1 MSHSFTIAAIGGSG
15 PKSTAVN
22 FLKNEDGIRLWAWVS
37 NDVASRLR
45 PGMSIVADQAS
56 FGRVETTYE
65 KAGVVTELKVPK
77 AQVFFGGSVTVTKP
91 ESESLAPANFV
102 FEDGVADY
110 AQAYDAK
117 NAGRPS
123 IIIDEEASF

>member
-15 PKSTAVN
+15 PKATAVN
-22 FLKNEDGIRLWAWVS
+22 FVKTEDGVRLWAWMS

-45 PGMSIVADQAS
+45 PGMSIVAEQAS
-56 FGRVETTYE
+56 FGRVETSYE
-65 KAGVVTELKVPK
+65 KDGVVTELKVPK
-77 AQVFFGGSVTVTKP
+77 AQVFFGGSVTVAKP
-91 ESESLAPANFV
+91 ASEPLAPATFV

-117 NAGRPS
+117 NS
-123 IIIDEEASF
+123 LSVIDDNEPF